1 MADSWLEVELLLGTF
16 FFFSSRRRHT
26 RLQGGWSSDVC
37 SSDLRLTP
45 GAAPVPVRL
54 TDCGLPAALS
64 VMVIAPVRVP
74 VAVGVKV
81 TLMAQL
87 APAATDVPQVLVC
100 MKSPLAT
107 MLVTLSA
114 TVPVLVSVTDCA
126 TLVVFRFWLA
136 NVRLLGERL
145 TPGAAP
151 VAVRLTVSV
160 LFAALSGVVVV
171 WDLVALVAG
180 GNVTVV

>member
-1 MADSWLEVELLLGTF
+1 NVRRGGRRMAA
-16 FFFSSRRRHT
+16 
-26 RLQGGWSSDVC
+26 
-37 SSDLRLTP
+37 
-45 GAAPVPVRL
+45 GAVPVPVRL

-100 MKSPLAT
+100 TKSPLAT

-114 TVPVLVSVTDCA
+114 AVPVLVSVTVCTA
-126 TLVVFRFWLA
+126 LVV
-136 NVRLLGERL
+136 L
-145 TPGAAP
+145 T
-151 VAVRLTVSV
+151 S
-160 LFAALSGVVVV
+160 
-171 WDLVALVAG
+171 
-180 GNVTVV
+180 

>member
-1 MADSWLEVELLLGTF
+1 
-16 FFFSSRRRHT
+16 
-26 RLQGGWSSDVC
+26 
-37 SSDLRLTP
+37 
-45 GAAPVPVRL
+45 
-54 TDCGLPAALS
+54 
-64 VMVIAPVRVP
+64 MVIAPVRVP

-126 TLVVFRFWLA
+126 TRSEEHTSELQSRLHLVC
-136 NVRLLGERL
+136 RLLLEKKKTQNRRETTRTSKRYL
-145 TPGAAP
+145 
-151 VAVRLTVSV
+151 
-160 LFAALSGVVVV
+160 
-171 WDLVALVAG
+171 
-180 GNVTVV
+180 

>member
-1 MADSWLEVELLLGTF
+1 M
-16 FFFSSRRRHT
+16 
-26 RLQGGWSSDVC
+26 
-37 SSDLRLTP
+37 
-45 GAAPVPVRL
+45 GAGALPVPDGLPV
-54 TDCGLPAALS
+54 CGLPAALS

-126 TLVVFRFWLA
+126 TLVVLRFWLP

-145 TPGAAP
+145 
-151 VAVRLTVSV
+151 
-160 LFAALSGVVVV
+160 
-171 WDLVALVAG
+171 
-180 GNVTVV
+180 